1 MRLATVSIRE
11 RGWKCELSDPGLQNL
26 TPANTGVF
34 YEQRNIVFFTQLV
47 YYRAMI
53 ETITLTD
60 FRNHKMCRL
69 HTHGR
74 HNVIITGPNGAG
86 TTAILEAVSMLSG
99 DRGMRAAPMTDIARF
114 NGNGGF
120 SVFAAL
126 NDDTEISVFFNAG
139 DTNRRARIDGDAAPL
154 SDLSSLVRMVWL
166 TPREDRLFVDSA
178 AERRAFFDRLVTSFD
193 SSHAPRVGRLSKL
206 LSERAFALKNGRDA
220 RWIDALDTQIAGAS
234 VAIAAARVQYAG
246 ELNYYL
252 ADCAVTVSGMV
263 EQMLIDENAPAAERK
278 YLAYLHDARDLV
290 GDKMVLDG
298 PHRSDFGVFN
308 RMLNLPAALTST
320 GQQKTVLLDLILAHA
335 RLIHTKTHCQ
345 PLILLDEAAAH
356 LDADA
361 RARLF
366 RDLAETDAQVW
377 ATGLDANVFADVADA
392 VFVTCMDGEIN
403 NILFPKD

>member
-1 MRLATVSIRE
+1 
-11 RGWKCELSDPGLQNL
+11 
-26 TPANTGVF
+26 
-34 YEQRNIVFFTQLV
+34 
-47 YYRAMI
+47 MI

-86 TTAILEAVSMLSG
+86 KTAILEAVSMLSG

-139 DTNRRARIDGDAAPL
+139 DTNRRARIDGDAATL

-193 SSHAPRVGRLSKL
+193 SSHAPRVGRLAKL
-206 LSERAFALKNGRDA
+206 LSERAFALKNGRDT

-234 VAIAAARVQYAG
+234 VAIAAVSMVTRSGGYAAQG
-246 ELNYYL
+246 N
-252 ADCAVTVSGMV
+252 ATMSGT
-263 EQMLIDENAPAAERK
+263 AT
-278 YLAYLHDARDLV
+278 
-290 GDKMVLDG
+290 
-298 PHRSDFGVFN
+298 
-308 RMLNLPAALTST
+308 TST
-320 GQQKTVLLDLILAHA
+320 MAMRYVTLQGFGRPKSGRHLKKCCKNAVIRILSTPMSGGMSWSNPSQFIGVIT
-335 RLIHTKTHCQ
+335 LSS
-345 PLILLDEAAAH
+345 P
-356 LDADA
+356 
-361 RARLF
+361 
-366 RDLAETDAQVW
+366 
-377 ATGLDANVFADVADA
+377 
-392 VFVTCMDGEIN
+392 
-403 NILFPKD
+403 